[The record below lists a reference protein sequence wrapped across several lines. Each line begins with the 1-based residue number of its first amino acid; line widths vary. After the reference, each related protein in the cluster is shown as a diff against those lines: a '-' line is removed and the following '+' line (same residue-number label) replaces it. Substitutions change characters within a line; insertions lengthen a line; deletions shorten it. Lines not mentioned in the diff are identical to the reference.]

1 MAVELPGKRCLCAN
15 GSGERLLE
23 PAGISRWG
31 WRAGV
36 IRAAAADCPALTVCV
51 QWDGEQCA
59 ERKWRRLKEE
69 CEVVL
74 LEQELVWAAKKPSSN
89 GSSSSVQEKRR
100 LQPALK
106 FRPLIGQSCVGGLSV
121 VEFISDRQL
130 EFLRREG
137 GAATVQAG
145 KHKHTVIQYPE
156 AYDMKFRP
164 LIGQSC
170 VGGLSVVEFISDR
183 QLEFYAE
190 KEELQPFKDEVDGG
204 NPAVRD
210 DPPLQEQ
217 VQAWLKQNQFHKTLQ
232 QGGCSLKG
240 LRVKVF
246 RQESKTQWLSG
257 VITHHEQNNR
267 TVAVMTDQGLEIV
280 NIDPSLVQMLLLDE
294 ITQSSTTGDNS
305 KRKSHITKINRVC
318 LSTGSITN
326 TTTKD
331 QVCKP
336 VQQQT
341 ELSTNNCCMENDKKE
356 GMREENRSDEERD
369 SFKSKNSH
377 CERKRKKEDEEK
389 DDQQRNRCGLKRLK
403 GGSVS
408 DLSENS
414 DSENSSCRAPDSSSD
429 LGSKRQ
435 LKQRYIS
442 KRPLDCEI
450 HPSHRGGELSSSQ
463 LGETETQIL
472 GKTPPSDSCS
482 SSCNGAFR
490 NTETFECAAGV
501 CAGKSDEK
509 GNGGMTEIEDRSE
522 GTSREDSEAVSA
534 LLASQESEQ
543 LVSME
548 TTCVLLHTSPLECE
562 GAEGEMSMNDSQ
574 VKGSEFTHAEARRTE
589 FNQSEVRRSDFPH
602 SEAITNS
609 NDIPVALEEEP
620 RGAPSCSPVKPCNK
634 KEDGDCKQ
642 SRSPATVNTEY
653 EAESPCCSPETISI
667 PQSVREV
674 SRQKLK
680 EGMGEIVPKEGT
692 PLPKSMDRYLSGLK
706 MAPNPK
712 VTCSTT
718 PVVIKTPSPNRSRT
732 PTHSPS
738 RTPNRTP
745 TPDKSTKSPLIVDRK
760 EPFTIYRDPALVR
773 AELKAHPTYIQPS
786 HTPPNSKHHHK
797 MPSPSSGSP
806 SLTTASSHSKLL
818 SPSPHPAHLS
828 PIALHSQPP
837 LCSLSTTPHSAIPHP
852 HLLPSLLPALS
863 PSATLLAGHPRIGTL
878 GLPHHPIA
886 LPGNP
891 SLLGQTTGGAPM
903 APLGLYPLLWP
914 PFPNGAH
921 SYPGLGLQPSKWTHQ
936 DHANISDNSVR
947 RNTPNN
953 WLSQP
958 SPVNN
963 ADGHGLQPPLPIR
976 PSSADPQR
984 ASRSSQHCTPSSK
997 TTEELDRRG
1006 IPESTFI
1013 HSHLKSDLERI
1024 RTSMGKNG
1032 QTYSPVA
1039 LESPPSRTKQPL
1051 VVYDLTG
1058 DRPNSYQEENRRIL
1072 LESSEVAPFTAKL
1085 GSDREHR
1092 YPRSPTP
1099 TLPSKEREI
1108 ELDRDRE
1115 RDMHAFRHTLPPR
1128 PQSAHPSPTLTPSS
1142 YYASLCN
1149 SVENRPPQRRVP
1161 ASKELY
1167 ERLSA
1172 SNSVAPVLTSSSQV
1186 SMRAQPPPLVKRQH
1200 EKEEGLLGKIT
1211 EQLAHKAS
1219 SMDAVE
1225 MASVERRGPGS
1236 SLISVSS
1243 SSRSVPLLHRAPIF
1257 HPPAPTTVVSKDS
1270 GHGRLS
1276 PPTLTPI
1283 QPMSLSEK
1291 GQKQQRPPTL
1301 LPEFKHV
1308 ALDGKRPMSEKAAM
1322 SSQAYNTQWGGVIY
1336 GREKVGGHTT
1346 NGGVVKPQVATA
1358 SVIVR
1363 PTSHTH
1369 TIINYTVSD
1378 SSVSQ
1383 MHCRPI
1389 RPLESMSNLKSKEGN
1404 VQHKRGVLW
1413 TPLDTVHPINMTTQK
1428 EDLSTPI
1435 NMTTKPINTAHPSHG
1450 VAHPITNMNATH
1462 SKIDLIA
1469 EQCKKR
1475 DNGAIQPNMEPSPS
1489 SYCTSRDFPHLKK
1502 HRAGLAAAIS
1512 RANTHTI
1519 QPQHTTYPLNAIK
1532 HTSHLSES
1540 RFESLTA
1547 LTTHAAC
1554 SAHVSEREKEPVLNT
1569 NTSECLASGT
1579 SSPAPTNKQ
1588 GSPTNEY
1595 TAGSTITNQSAQ
1607 SGQNNYHKLKKAW
1620 LTRHSEQDR
1629 GSMASQTLDGTK
1641 SAVIL
1646 TTTSTYV
1653 PAKQEV
1659 NGLMDNLEDKNS
1671 FDNKKSKIL
1680 KKKPTQET
1688 RKSNSNATVFCSQ
1701 DKKSVKAQEKPVTT
1715 GKKSSLDNVKP
1726 VLDRNCKLE
1735 GKESIVEDKK
1745 STEKHSNLGHMKTER
1760 EKRGEKR
1767 PLESNS
1773 DSETGGDSGN
1783 ESENG
1788 ESGRRFKRQPKTS
1801 FKIKQNDSQM
1811 KKVKEEE
1818 EEEEAKS
1825 NGTLQSAKDKP
1836 QRIANSNGIPRSVL
1850 KDWRKVRK
1858 LKQTG
1863 EAFLQDD
1870 SCAEIGANVQKCREC
1885 RVDRSRKAQEPALS
1899 PVFCRFYYFRRLSYS
1914 KNGVI
1919 RVDGFSVSEQTDE
1932 EAVTVWTGSTEDED
1946 DKKRREMDL
1955 EMSKS
1960 ILTFI
1965 GDQFCRL
1972 VKTEDTAYSWVK
1984 KDTQI
1989 MWKRAVRGVREM
2001 CDACE
2006 ATLFNMHWAC
2016 HKCGFVVCM
2025 DCYKAREKRKAKDKE
2040 LYVWVRCVKNQ
2051 PHDLK
2056 NLMPTQ
2062 IVPDS
2067 VLEDMQN
2074 SLHSLKEKFGISSQ
2088 RPGTETK
2095 SLASTNGLS
2104 PLSDTDQSDLKSR
2117 QIPDQQK
2124 NSQHVTLRA
2133 HTERRENVECD
2144 GVEAQSRK
2152 STSPE
2157 QGSTLRDLLT
2167 STAGKLRLGSAGGAF
2182 APVYNFSE
2190 QVTQNIRV
2198 PNILDDIIAS
2208 VVENKIPATKMAK
2221 VGFNQDSLPE
2231 EEAGQRPDEVRLDES
2246 PLANPHATAPYDWL
2260 GNHRLLWLKDHRHQ
2274 GNQRLFKEN
2283 WTQEQPVL
2291 VSGLHKSLNANLW
2304 KPEHF
2309 SREFSSLHSDLYNCR
2324 DGSITN
2330 SKVKEFWDGF
2340 EDASKRPKSGKGE
2353 SVVYRLKDWPSGEEF
2368 LALMPARYHDVM
2380 KFLPVPEY
2388 TDPEAHLNLASHLP
2402 SFFIRP
2408 DLGPR
2413 LCCAHG
2419 VTACPE
2425 QDFGTSNLHVEIS
2438 DTMSILVYVGVAKGN
2453 GASSKAGVLKLLEE
2467 EVLDESVRKR
2477 LKDPNE
2483 TPGALWHVY
2492 MSKDLQKIQEFL
2504 HKVAAEQ
2511 HTEADPETDS
2521 DSEWD
2526 SDADPL
2532 REGSWYLSPRL
2543 RQRLQDEYGVESRT
2557 LLQFH
2562 GDAVIIPAGALHQVM
2577 NLHSCIQVNVDFVSP
2592 EHAHN
2597 SYYLTQELRPL
2608 RDLMNYED
2616 KLQVKNIFYH
2626 SVKDAVATLRK
2637 HLKEEITGK
2646 VKQEES

>member
-1 MAVELPGKRCLCAN
+1 MAVELPGKRCLCAS
-15 GSGERLLE
+15 GSGDRLLE
-23 PAGISRWG
+23 PAGISHWG

-59 ERKWRRLKEE
+59 ERKWRRLREE

-89 GSSSSVQEKRR
+89 GSSNSSVQEKRR

-121 VEFISDRQL
+121 VEF
-130 EFLRREG
+130 
-137 GAATVQAG
+137 
-145 KHKHTVIQYPE
+145 
-156 AYDMKFRP
+156 M
-164 LIGQSC
+164 C
-170 VGGLSVVEFISDR
+170 DR
-183 QLEFYAE
+183 QLEFYTE

-204 NPAVRD
+204 NPAVKD

-217 VQAWLKQNQFHKTLQ
+217 VQAWLKQNQFQKTLQ
-232 QGGCSLKG
+232 QGGCSVKG
-240 LRVKVF
+240 RRVKVF

-257 VITHHEQNNR
+257 VITHYEQNNR
-267 TVAVMTDQGLEIV
+267 TVAVMTDQGQEIV
-280 NIDPSLVQMLLLDE
+280 SIDPSLVQMLLLDE
-294 ITQSSTTGDNS
+294 ITQSSMTGDNS

-318 LSTGSITN
+318 LGTGSKTN
-326 TTTKD
+326 TTTND

-336 VQQQT
+336 VQHQS
-341 ELSTNNCCMENDKKE
+341 EISTHNCSMEKDEKE
-356 GMREENRSDEERD
+356 GMREEKRSDEGKD
-369 SFKSKNSH
+369 SSKSKNSH

-414 DSENSSCRAPDSSSD
+414 DSENSSCRVPDSSSD

-435 LKQRYIS
+435 LKQRYTS
-442 KRPLDCEI
+442 KRPLDCEV
-450 HPSHRGGELSSSQ
+450 HPSHRGGKLSSSQ
-463 LGETETQIL
+463 LGETEIL

-490 NTETFECAAGV
+490 NTEAFECAAAV
-501 CAGKSDEK
+501 CVGKSDEK

-548 TTCVLLHTSPLECE
+548 TTCVLLHASPLECE
-562 GAEGEMSMNDSQ
+562 RAEGEMSTNDSQ
-574 VKGSEFTHAEARRTE
+574 VKGSEFTHAEARGTE

-602 SEAITNS
+602 SEAITTS
-609 NDIPVALEEEP
+609 NDTPVALEEEP
-620 RGAPSCSPVKPCNK
+620 RGEPPCCPVKPCNK
-634 KEDGDCKQ
+634 KEDGDYKRSQ
-642 SRSPATVNTEY
+642 SPATVNTEY
-653 EAESPCCSPETISI
+653 GSESPCCSPETITK
-667 PQSVREV
+667 PQIIREV

-680 EGMGEIVPKEGT
+680 EGMAEMGMLKEGT
-692 PLPKSMDRYLSGLK
+692 PLPKSMDRILSGLK
-706 MAPNPK
+706 MAPK
-712 VTCSTT
+712 TKETCSTT
-718 PVVIKTPSPNRSRT
+718 PVVIKTPSPNPNRSRT

-745 TPDKSTKSPLIVDRK
+745 TPDKSTKSPLIVGRK
-760 EPFTIYRDPALVR
+760 EPFKIYRDPALVK
-773 AELKAHPTYIQPS
+773 AELEANPTYIQPP
-786 HTPPNSKHHHK
+786 HTPPNPKQHHK
-797 MPSPSSGSP
+797 IPSPSSSSP

-818 SPSPHPAHLS
+818 SPSPHSAHLS

-863 PSATLLAGHPRIGTL
+863 PSTTLLAGHPRIGTL

-886 LPGNP
+886 LPGNS

-903 APLGLYPLLWP
+903 ASLGLYPLLWP
-914 PFPNGAH
+914 PFPNGGH

-936 DHANISDNSVR
+936 DHATISDSSVR
-947 RNTPNN
+947 RNTPSH

-958 SPVNN
+958 TPVNN
-963 ADGHGLQPPLPIR
+963 ADGQGLQPPLPIR

-1006 IPESTFI
+1006 IAESTFI

-1039 LESPPSRTKQPL
+1039 LESPPSQTKHPL

-1085 GSDREHR
+1085 GSDREPR

-1099 TLPSKEREI
+1099 ALPSKEREI
-1108 ELDRDRE
+1108 ELDREKDRDRE
-1115 RDMHAFRHTLPPR
+1115 RDVHAFRHALPPR

-1142 YYASLCN
+1142 YYASLSN
-1149 SVENRPPQRRVP
+1149 SVENRPPQRKVP

-1211 EQLAHKAS
+1211 EKLVHKAS
-1219 SMDAVE
+1219 SMYAVE

-1236 SLISVSS
+1236 SIISVSS

-1270 GHGRLS
+1270 GNGRLS

-1308 ALDGKRPMSEKAAM
+1308 ALDGKRHMPEKAAM
-1322 SSQAYNTQWGGVIY
+1322 SSQAFNTQWGGVIY
-1336 GREKVGGHTT
+1336 GRENVGGHTK

-1383 MHCRPI
+1383 MHCSPI

-1435 NMTTKPINTAHPSHG
+1435 NMTMKLINTAHSSHG
-1450 VAHPITNMNATH
+1450 VTHPLTNMNASH

-1475 DNGAIQPNMEPSPS
+1475 DSGAIQPKTEPSSS
-1489 SYCTSRDFPHLKK
+1489 SYCTTRDFPHLKK
-1502 HRAGLAAAIS
+1502 HRAGLTAAIS

-1519 QPQHTTYPLNAIK
+1519 QPQHTTYPLNAM
-1532 HTSHLSES
+1532 TNNSHLSES
-1540 RFESLTA
+1540 HFESLTA
-1547 LTTHAAC
+1547 LTTHTVC
-1554 SAHVSEREKEPVLNT
+1554 SAHVLEREKEPVF
-1569 NTSECLASGT
+1569 NTSTSESLASGT
-1579 SSPAPTNKQ
+1579 SCPAPTDKQ
-1588 GSPTNEY
+1588 GSPTNGY
-1595 TAGSTITNQSAQ
+1595 TVGSTIINQSAQ

-1629 GSMASQTLDGTK
+1629 GSTDSQTLDGTK

-1646 TTTSTYV
+1646 TNTSTYI

-1671 FDNKKSKIL
+1671 LDSKKPKIL

-1688 RKSNSNATVFCSQ
+1688 RKSNSIATTICSE
-1701 DKKSVKAQEKPVTT
+1701 DKKSVKADEKPVTT
-1715 GKKSSLDNVKP
+1715 GKKSFLLDNVKP
-1726 VLDRNCKLE
+1726 VLDKNCKLE
-1735 GKESIVEDKK
+1735 AKESIVEDKK

-1760 EKRGEKR
+1760 EKRAEKR

-1788 ESGRRFKRQPKTS
+1788 ESRRRFKRQPKTS
-1801 FKIKQNDSQM
+1801 FKIKQNNSQK
-1811 KKVKEEE
+1811 KKVEEEE
-1818 EEEEAKS
+1818 EEEEAKA

-1885 RVDRSRKAQEPALS
+1885 RLDRSRKAQEPTLS

-1919 RVDGFSVSEQTDE
+1919 RVDGFSVSEHTDE
-1932 EAVTVWTGSTEDED
+1932 EAVTVWTGSTEDEE

-2067 VLEDMQN
+2067 VLADMQN
-2074 SLHSLKEKFGISSQ
+2074 SLHSLKEKFAISSQ

-2095 SLASTNGLS
+2095 SMATTNGLS
-2104 PLSDTDQSDLKSR
+2104 PLSDTDQSDLNSR
-2117 QIPDQQK
+2117 QISDQQK

-2133 HTERRENVECD
+2133 HTERREKAECD
-2144 GVEAQSRK
+2144 GVEAQSKK

-2190 QVTQNIRV
+2190 QVTQNTRV

-2221 VGFNQDSLPE
+2221 AELKQDSLPE
-2231 EEAGQRPDEVRLDES
+2231 EEAGQRPDGVKLDKS
-2246 PLANPHATAPYDWL
+2246 TLANPHATAPYDWL

-2304 KPEHF
+2304 KPENF

-2467 EVLDESVRKR
+2467 EVLDESVKKR

-2483 TPGALWHVY
+2483 TPGALWHIY

-2532 REGSWYLSPRL
+2532 REGGWYLSPRL

-2616 KLQVKNIFYH
+2616 KLQVKNIFFH

-2637 HLKEEITGK
+2637 HLKEESTVK